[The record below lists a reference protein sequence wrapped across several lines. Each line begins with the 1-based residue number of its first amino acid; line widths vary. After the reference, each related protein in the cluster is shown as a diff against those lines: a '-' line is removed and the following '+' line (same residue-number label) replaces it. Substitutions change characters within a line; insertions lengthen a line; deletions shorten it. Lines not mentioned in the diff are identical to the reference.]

1 MAGGS
6 LKKAGGS
13 SKYNKKEVL
22 KLKEVFDEAD
32 KDGSG
37 EVDIGEFTAILKKSS
52 LGGAN
57 VSSTMFQALDSDGN
71 KKISFDEYLKVYY
84 SQALKDDIKMMHD
97 WAYPAAVE
105 KKVEVKTLS
114 DEQKEEI
121 KGIFVLYDTDKS
133 GTLSKAELINALTST
148 GYDDDEVEDMFED
161 FDEEDR
167 KSVV

>member
-57 VSSTMFQALDSDGN
+57 VSSTMFQALDSDQQEDLIRRVPQG
-71 KKISFDEYLKVYY
+71 
-84 SQALKDDIKMMHD
+84 
-97 WAYPAAVE
+97 
-105 KKVEVKTLS
+105 
-114 DEQKEEI
+114 
-121 KGIFVLYDTDKS
+121 VLLP
-133 GTLSKAELINALTST
+133 GAQ
-148 GYDDDEVEDMFED
+148 G
-161 FDEEDR
+161 
-167 KSVV
+167 

>member
-1 MAGGS
+1 MG
-6 LKKAGGS
+6 
-13 SKYNKKEVL
+13 
-22 KLKEVFDEAD
+22 
-32 KDGSG
+32 
-37 EVDIGEFTAILKKSS
+37 SS
-52 LGGAN
+52 LGQAN

-105 KKVEVKTLS
+105 KKAEVKTLS

-133 GTLSKAELINALTST
+133 GTLSKSELINALTST
-148 GYDDDEVEDMFED
+148 GYDDDE
-161 FDEEDR
+161 
-167 KSVV
+167 